1 LAEHWSPKPKA
12 GSSTLSTRA
21 LGVNIMFLRIK
32 NALVVTVDELV
43 HKVTWPTWEELQS
56 SAVITLVTSLIF
68 ALIVFVMDSVFKN
81 LFEIFYEL
89 FQ

>member
-1 LAEHWSPKPKA
+1 
-12 GSSTLSTRA
+12 
-21 LGVNIMFLRIK
+21 MFLRIK

>member
-1 LAEHWSPKPKA
+1 
-12 GSSTLSTRA
+12 
-21 LGVNIMFLRIK
+21 MFSKIK
-32 NALVVTVDELV
+32 NILKVTIDELL

-68 ALIVFVMDSVFKN
+68 ALIVFLMDSLFKN
-81 LFEIFYEL
+81 GFEIFYKL